1 MDIVEIG
8 SGLACSIFGAGV
20 AWQALKG
27 KIESTKI
34 AASTAMQQADTA
46 LARVEALRL
55 ELANERTER
64 VRVEGQVKAIE
75 RESQLREEFRQ
86 QNAILDVQTA
96 YLDAIAKRTGSVPA
110 MRAARAPVP
119 REEPP
124 SDPPAPLPP
133 MRPKLP
139 SRRGFGGE

>member
-8 SGLACSIFGAGV
+8 GTLAGAIFGAGV

-27 KIESTKI
+27 KIESIKI
-34 AASTAMQQADTA
+34 TAATA
-46 LARVEALRL
+46 LQQTDTSLAKNAKL
-55 ELANERTER
+55 ELALADERTER
-64 VRVEGQVKAIE
+64 VRLEGRLNAIE

-86 QNAILDVQTA
+86 QNDVLAVQTA
-96 YLDAIAKRTGSVPA
+96 YLDAIAKRTGSVPTMSA
-110 MRAARAPVP
+110 VRPPVP
-119 REEPP
+119 RVDPP
-124 SDPPAPLPP
+124 SDPPIPP